1 MPPTTIA
8 ALLDVARDLAS
19 QSQFSTV
26 RGRARQSQLAL
37 HLISRALDQLPS
49 HLGGELSIMIGR
61 VRLCIAEV
69 SSGRTRYKPLLRYTL
84 KRLIVLLER
93 QVVVEVS

>member
-1 MPPTTIA
+1 MPPATVV

-19 QSQFSTV
+19 QSQFGTV
-26 RGRARQSQLAL
+26 RGRARLSE
-37 HLISRALDQLPS
+37 ALDQLPS
-49 HLGGELSIMIGR
+49 SLGNELSTMIGR
-61 VRLCIAEV
+61 VRLCVAEV

-93 QVVVEVS
+93 RVGAGRS